1 MERLAYVNGEFLP
14 ENAAKVSVFDHGLLY
29 GDGVFE
35 GIRAYNRRVFKL
47 DEHLRRFYTSAKAVG
62 LQMPHAPEEMKALI
76 LELCRRNQIEDG
88 YIRPIVS
95 RGPGDLGL
103 DPRRCKQGPTVVIIA
118 RPFEPLYGDRYEAGL
133 TLVTSSHRR
142 VPPQCVSPNIKSMNY
157 LNNIMAKMEANAA
170 GADEALLLDLDGQ
183 VSEASADNFF
193 VVRDEA
199 LMTPPRVSILH
210 GVTRATVMEIAQE
223 LGYPTREEFFT
234 LFDVFDADEAFITG
248 TAAEVGPVVQV
259 DGRTIGDGKPG
270 PITKQITAR
279 YRDLVRSTGTPIY
292 EKAPA

>member
-1 MERLAYVNGEFLP
+1 MELLAYVNGEFLP
-14 ENAAKVSVFDHGLLY
+14 EEAAKVSIFDHGLLY

-47 DEHLRRFYTSAKAVG
+47 DAHLRRLYASAKSVALEVPVAQG
-62 LQMPHAPEEMKALI
+62 EMQDLI

-88 YIRPIVS
+88 YIRPLVT
-95 RGPGDLGL
+95 RGIGDLGL
-103 DPRRCKQGPTVVIIA
+103 DPRRVRGGPSLLIIA
-118 RPFEPLYGDRYEAGL
+118 RPFAPLYGDRYEEGL
-133 TLVTSSHRR
+133 ALITSSHRR

-157 LNNIMAKMEANAA
+157 LNNILAKIEANAA

-193 VVRDEA
+193 VVHDGA

-210 GVTRATVMEIAQE
+210 GVTRATVMELATE
-223 LGYPTREEFFT
+223 LGYPVQEEFFT
-234 LFDVFDADEAFITG
+234 MFDVFGADEAFITG
-248 TAAEVGPVVQV
+248 TAAEVAPVVRV
-259 DGRTIGDGKPG
+259 DGRTIGDGSPG
-270 PITKQITAR
+270 PITKQLTAR

-292 EKAPA
+292 EKATA